1 MFIDKS
7 EVRCQ
12 ERRFDHLSDEELV
25 RLVKDEADALL
36 IEHQAKAVDV
46 VPKDDGTD

>member
-12 ERRFDHLSDEELV
+12 EGRFDHLSDEELV